1 MCTTKLFKSSN
12 CLHSWLVIDIP
23 CGPGKGFSNCK
34 TFSNNPS
41 QISSAPKNYRAT
53 KEDCPW
59 HGLKGAYD
67 FNQIRVT
74 EDIKYHI
81 FGGPGRKERRRGR
94 KRRRRGRERCG
105 PCRLFVVR

>member
-1 MCTTKLFKSSN
+1 MYYSRPCTNTVTTKNKCSSYI
-12 CLHSWLVIDIP
+12 SVEIVTKRI
-23 CGPGKGFSNCK
+23 GFTS
-34 TFSNNPS
+34 TE
-41 QISSAPKNYRAT
+41 ITLGSSAPKNYCAT

-81 FGGPGRKERRRGR
+81 FGGLGRKERMRGR
-94 KRRRRGRERCG
+94 KRRRRGRERWG
-105 PCRLFVVR
+105 RCRLFVVR